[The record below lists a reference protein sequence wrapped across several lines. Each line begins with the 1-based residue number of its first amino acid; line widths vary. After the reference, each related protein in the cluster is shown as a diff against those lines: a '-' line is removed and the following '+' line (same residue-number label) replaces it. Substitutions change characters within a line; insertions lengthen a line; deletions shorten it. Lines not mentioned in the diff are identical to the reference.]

1 MICEI
6 INPSDPYTLETD
18 DFLCAAVA
26 IGILGGG
33 KLGLECGEQ
42 ATPVM
47 FGWDEWL
54 ASYIQDFSEYCN
66 ANSGRMADILDSV
79 MIGGVKER
87 AEVDDARRK
96 MSPGDFESWFSNRHD
111 ARRSSL
117 NDIGK
122 AAKELAARLR
132 RRADEKAV
140 RKAGEG

>member
-26 IGILGGG
+26 IATLGDGR
-33 KLGLECGEQ
+33 LGLECGDQ
-42 ATPVM
+42 ATPVL
-47 FGWDEWL
+47 FGWKEWL
-54 ASYIQDFSEYCN
+54 NSYIPDLEEYFN
-66 ANSGRMADILDSV
+66 ANRGRMADILDSV
-79 MIGGVKER
+79 VIGRASER

-96 MSPGDFESWFSNRHD
+96 MSAGDFESWCRNRHD

-140 RKAGEG
+140 RAAGEV